1 MPASDP
7 TRSPQEPRGHLP
19 RLEPEWYRGS
29 AVVFWTHPIGR
40 RSTGW
45 LDAQFHSVFRELL
58 LHAAARE
65 HLLCP
70 IYTLMPDH
78 LHLVWMGVSATSD
91 QRRATAFL
99 RTQLKPHL
107 APARWQHQPHD
118 HVLRDEQRKRGAFA
132 STCFY
137 VAENALRAGLAAK
150 APEWAYTGCV
160 VPAIQRCTRSL
171 RTSGKNSG
179 GFTPPPSRAAAP
191 EKSKTKVRS
200 RSPAAMARNNRP

>member
-45 LDAQFHSVFRELL
+45 LDAQFHAVFRELL

-78 LHLVWMGVSATSD
+78 LHLVWMGVSGASD

-118 HVLRDEQRKRGAFA
+118 HVLRDEERKRGVFA

-137 VAENALRAGLAAK
+137 VAENPVRAGLAAK
-150 APEWAYTGCV
+150 ATEWAYTGCV
-160 VPAIQRCTRSL
+160 VPGYPALHPLAEDFWEIFWRIHTAALARG
-171 RTSGKNSG
+171 RTGKI
-179 GFTPPPSRAAAP
+179 
-191 EKSKTKVRS
+191 EDE
-200 RSPAAMARNNRP
+200 SP